1 MATER
6 NPFEMISE
14 QVGNVVPLP
23 DMTETAD
30 ATFEVDPTDGG
41 IIVDFSE
48 TVEMEATEDITE
60 WYGDLSETLDEEALG
75 DIANDVIDNY
85 QADKDSR
92 ADWESMFERGFDLL
106 GLKLEQGSEPF
117 DGACTAVHPLLIES
131 AVKFQSKASGELFP
145 VGGPVKTQIL
155 GKSTP
160 EKEMQANRVQNFM
173 NYQLTEQMPEYF
185 DEFERMLFHLPLIG
199 SAFKKLYYDATL
211 KRPASEFIP
220 IDQFYVSYYATNLR
234 NADRYTHVI
243 YRSPVEIARDIRAG
257 VYQEV
262 DLPTPSMGDVP
273 TFTEKMDTILG
284 LSPSSDHDPQYILL
298 EQHCYLDI
306 EDDDVSLPYIVT
318 VEQQSRQVLSIRR
331 NYKQDDPNK
340 EKISHFVHYRF
351 VPGFGFYGLGLIHFL
366 GNLTMSATAAM
377 RSLIDAGQFAN
388 LPGGFKAKGV
398 RMVGD
403 NDPIAP
409 GEFKEVEAT
418 GIDLSKAIVTL
429 PYKEPS
435 ATLHQMLNFVTV
447 AGQKFADSTEQVISD
462 AASYGPV
469 GTTMALLEASSK
481 FFSAIHKR
489 VHKSQKDEFNILAR
503 IDYDYLPREYP
514 YDVPNEDRSIFKKD
528 FDGRID
534 VLPVSDPNIPSNA
547 HRMMMANM
555 ALQMAQQSPPGMFNL
570 EALNRT
576 ILNAANMPNIE
587 EILPPKIE
595 PKPIDP
601 VSDIMAATKG
611 IPIAAFPGQNHDA
624 HIQVKTAYLQ
634 DPMNGANPI
643 MERIRPILE
652 SNIQEH
658 SVMKYQEQMNGLSQ
672 QIMQGSPDNP
682 AVLEMALAQAAQQ
695 VMNAN
700 QAMGQAQSPEQ
711 QLVALEQAKVELEK
725 QKIQYDTEAQAAE
738 MVLKNKKLELE
749 ENDQIIKMM
758 ESSAAENFKTNKDE
772 EDRLLKAGLKSVDVI
787 TQAEMK
793 QHEMAHQKELKE
805 MEVMAK
811 SIDEKAK
818 LEIKEHEMDHQREMK
833 DHEIDHEREIKE
845 MELMIKDMIEERRLD
860 FEVQKEVSRVVNEN
874 LKNNSENIGQQE
886 LNLMIQI
893 AIDQVEE
900 NENDEEG

>member
-6 NPFEMISE
+6 NPFEMIPE
-14 QVGNVVPLP
+14 EVGNVIPMP
-23 DMTETAD
+23 NMEETTD
-30 ATFEVDPTDGG
+30 ATFEVDPLDGG
-41 IIVDFSE
+41 VTVDFSE
-48 TVEMEATEDITE
+48 SVEMEASEDIAE
-60 WYGDLSETLDEEALG
+60 WYGDISESLDESDLAS
-75 DIANDVIDNY
+75 IAGDVIENFE
-85 QADKDSR
+85 ADKESR
-92 ADWESMFERGFDLL
+92 AEWESMFERGFDLL
-106 GLKLEQGSEPF
+106 GLRLEYGTEPF
-117 DGACTAVHPLLIES
+117 EGACTAVHPLLIES

-145 VGGPVKTQIL
+145 SRGPVKAQIF

-160 EKEMQANRVQNFM
+160 EKELQANRVQNFM

-199 SAFKKLYYDATL
+199 SSFKKIYYDATI
-211 KRPASEFIP
+211 KRPRSEFIP
-220 IDQFYVSYYATNLR
+220 IDQFYISYYATDLG

-257 VYQEV
+257 IYQDI
-262 DLPTPSMGDVP
+262 DLPTPSSSNM
-273 TFTEKMDTILG
+273 TAFSEKMDTIIG
-284 LSPSSDHDPQYILL
+284 LSPSSDNDPQYILL
-298 EQHCYLDI
+298 EQHCYLSLDD
-306 EDDDVSLPYIVT
+306 EDEALPYIVT
-318 VEQQSRQVLSIRR
+318 VEEQSRQVLSIRR

-418 GIDLSKAIVTL
+418 GIDLSKAIVPL

-435 ATLHQMLNFVTV
+435 STLFQMLNFVAA

-481 FFSAIHKR
+481 FFTAIHKR
-489 VHKSQKDEFNILAR
+489 LHKSQKDEFRILAR
-503 IDYDYLPREYP
+503 IDYDYLPEEYP
-514 YDVPNEDRSIFKKD
+514 YDVPYEDRSIFKND

-534 VLPVSDPNIPSNA
+534 IIPVSDPNIPSNA

-576 ILNAANMPNIE
+576 ILNAANMPNVE
-587 EILPPKIE
+587 EILPPKIK
-595 PKPIDP
+595 PKPMDP

-611 IPIAAFPGQNHDA
+611 VPIAAFPGQNHDA
-624 HIQVKTAYLQ
+624 HIQVKMAYLQ

-643 MERIRPILE
+643 MQRIKPILE
-652 SNIQEH
+652 ANIQEH
-658 SVMKYQEQMNGLSQ
+658 SIMKYQEQMSGITNQMMQ
-672 QIMQGSPDNP
+672 QNPEQANNP
-682 AVLEMALAQAAQQ
+682 AVMEMAMAEAAKQI
-695 VMNAN
+695 VNAN

-711 QLVALEQAKVELEK
+711 QLLAIEQSKVELEK
-725 QKIQYDTEAQAAE
+725 QKLQSDTVTNAAE
-738 MVLKNKKLELE
+738 LELKNKKLELE
-749 ENDQIIKMM
+749 ENEQIIGMLK
-758 ESSAAENFKTNKDE
+758 SGASDNFKREKSEADRGSKEKIKSMELVTKAALEEFKIDKEDE
-772 EDRLLKAGLKSVDVI
+772 REVMRVMKEMLMANMKENNELDTKGLDALVK
-787 TQAEMK
+787 
-793 QHEMAHQKELKE
+793 MALAQQKEI
-805 MEVMAK
+805 
-811 SIDEKAK
+811 S
-818 LEIKEHEMDHQREMK
+818 
-833 DHEIDHEREIKE
+833 
-845 MELMIKDMIEERRLD
+845 
-860 FEVQKEVSRVVNEN
+860 
-874 LKNNSENIGQQE
+874 
-886 LNLMIQI
+886 
-893 AIDQVEE
+893 
-900 NENDEEG
+900 NDEER

>member
-6 NPFEMISE
+6 NPFDRIPEE
-14 QVGNVVPLP
+14 ETNVVPLAP
-23 DMTETAD
+23 ETEDID
-30 ATFEVDPTDGG
+30 ATFQVAEDGG
-41 IIVDFSE
+41 VIVDFSE
-48 TVEMEATEDITE
+48 NVEMEASQDIAE
-60 WYGDLSETLDEEALG
+60 WYGNMAEDMDEDDLVE
-75 DIANDVIDNY
+75 IANDVIENFE
-85 QADKDSR
+85 ADKDSR
-92 ADWESMFERGFDLL
+92 AEWESMFERGFDLL

-117 DGACTAVHPLLIES
+117 EGACTAVHPLLIES

-145 VGGPVKTQIL
+145 ANGPIKAQTM

-160 EKEMQANRVQNFM
+160 EKELQANRVQNFM

-199 SAFKKLYYDATL
+199 SAFKKLYYDATV
-211 KRPASEFIP
+211 KRPKSEFIS
-220 IDQFYVSYYATNLR
+220 IDQFYVSYYATDLS

-243 YRSPVEIARDIRAG
+243 YRSPIELQRDMRAG
-257 VYQEV
+257 VY
-262 DLPTPSMGDVP
+262 GDVELGDP
-273 TFTEKMDTILG
+273 SSYPGTAFSEKMDTIIG
-284 LSPSSDHDPQYILL
+284 LSPTSDHDPQYVLL
-298 EQHCYLDI
+298 EQHCYLSI
-306 EDDDVSLPYIVT
+306 ENEDEACPYIVT

-340 EKISHFVHYRF
+340 EKVNHFVHYRF

-409 GEFKEVEAT
+409 GEFKEGEAT
-418 GIDLSKAIVTL
+418 GVDLSKAIIPL

-435 ATLHQMLNFVTV
+435 STLFQMLNFVAT

-481 FFSAIHKR
+481 FFTAIHKR
-489 VHKSQKDEFNILAR
+489 LHKSQKDEFRILAR
-503 IDYDYLPREYP
+503 IDYDYLPEEYP
-514 YDVPNEDRSIFKKD
+514 YDVPYEDRSIFKQD

-534 VLPVSDPNIPSNA
+534 IIPVSDPNIPSNA

-576 ILNAANMPNIE
+576 ILNASNMPNVD

-595 PKPIDP
+595 TQPLDP

-624 HIQVKTAYLQ
+624 HIQVKMAYLQ

-643 MERIRPILE
+643 MQRITPILQA
-652 SNIQEH
+652 NIQEH
-658 SVMKYQEQMNGLSQ
+658 SVMKYQEQMVGISEELMQ
-672 QIMQGSPDNP
+672 QTPDQANNP
-682 AVLEMALAQAAQQ
+682 NVVEMAMAQAAQQ

-700 QAMGQAQSPEQ
+700 KAAGQAQSPEQ

-725 QKIQYDTEAQAAE
+725 QKLQSDTVTDAAE
-738 MVLKNKKLELE
+738 LEIKNKE
-749 ENDQIIKMM
+749 
-758 ESSAAENFKTNKDE
+758 
-772 EDRLLKAGLKSVDVI
+772 
-787 TQAEMK
+787 
-793 QHEMAHQKELKE
+793 
-805 MEVMAK
+805 
-811 SIDEKAK
+811 
-818 LEIKEHEMDHQREMK
+818 LEIKETAQIIEMLKASATANSREEQSQLNRESKEAIKEAELTTRKEIEEAKIAADMLK
-833 DHEIDHEREIKE
+833 KQMQDDKEIDMAALENLTQFANEQIKE
-845 MELMIKDMIEERRLD
+845 MTDDEER
-860 FEVQKEVSRVVNEN
+860 
-874 LKNNSENIGQQE
+874 
-886 LNLMIQI
+886 
-893 AIDQVEE
+893 
-900 NENDEEG
+900 